1 MKISFVIHDDTKTY
15 ANDDIRNTIIN
26 LADYTASNLMTK
38 GYVVKITDDIDDVL
52 QSQRIYDYCVVISP
66 GTEFI
71 NGTAF
76 FDALDELVKT
86 DFFIAG
92 HILDRTMHN
101 AYYELHRQCYVINMK
116 HWMKAG
122 MPKIGSQERDMPHTL
137 LEPIRSEDN
146 YHDDYTPMSV
156 SKGTEKKTYNDLQ
169 HGWQILNKAFEK
181 NLPIVVFNEA
191 IRNSKKHYYP
201 ESEKDYY
208 EHVKYIDEKFNYCQE
223 EFVHTDN
230 TEWST
235 GDHGE
240 YQQVVIPASGT
251 LYSDLVN
258 EGTVIFYDYNQK
270 ALDYWSENCPR
281 KANVN
286 YKFVK
291 TNLLEDLNLLDHID
305 HKLKTFVNL
314 SNVFSYEGT
323 VAKYSLRK
331 RISAQDKLVSTLEKH
346 IDDVKLNFTQ
356 KADRRILLKASW
368 HSDQTI
374 DSLV

>member
-1 MKISFVIHDDTKTY
+1 
-15 ANDDIRNTIIN
+15 
-26 LADYTASNLMTK
+26 
-38 GYVVKITDDIDDVL
+38 
-52 QSQRIYDYCVVISP
+52 
-66 GTEFI
+66 
-71 NGTAF
+71 
-76 FDALDELVKT
+76 
-86 DFFIAG
+86 
-92 HILDRTMHN
+92 
-101 AYYELHRQCYVINMK
+101 
-116 HWMKAG
+116 
-122 MPKIGSQERDMPHTL
+122 
-137 LEPIRSEDN
+137 
-146 YHDDYTPMSV
+146 
-156 SKGTEKKTYNDLQ
+156 
-169 HGWQILNKAFEK
+169 
-181 NLPIVVFNEA
+181 VFNEA

-305 HKLKTFVNL
+305 PKLKTFVNL

-368 HSDQTI
+368 HSDETI

>member
-15 ANDDIRNTIIN
+15 ANENIKNTIIN
-26 LADYTASNLMTK
+26 IADYTASNLMAK
-38 GYVVKITDDIDDVL
+38 GYKVTISEDIDDVM
-52 QSQRIYDYCVVISP
+52 QEQRLFDYCVVISP

-71 NGTAF
+71 NGSSF
-76 FDALDELVKT
+76 FDALEELIKT
-86 DFFIAG
+86 DFFVAG

-101 AYYELHRQCYVINMK
+101 AFYELHRQCYVINIK

-122 MPKIGSQERDMPHTL
+122 MPKVGSEERNMPHSFI
-137 LEPIRSEDN
+137 EPIRSKDN
-146 YHDDYTPMSV
+146 YHDDYTPTSV
-156 SKGTEKKTYNDLQ
+156 SKGTEKKTYEKLQ
-169 HGWQILNKAFEK
+169 HGWQILNKAFELD
-181 NLPIVVFNEA
+181 LPVVVFDET
-191 IRNSKKHYYP
+191 IRSSKKHYYP
-201 ESEKDYY
+201 ESEKDFI
-208 EHVKYIDEKFNYCQE
+208 EHSKYIEHKFNYCKE

-235 GDHGE
+235 GDYGE

-251 LYSDLVN
+251 LYLDLVN

-270 ALDYWSENCPR
+270 SLDYWSENCPR
-281 KANVN
+281 KENVN

-305 HKLKTFVNL
+305 PKLKTFINL
-314 SNVFSYEGT
+314 SNVFCYEGT

-331 RISAQDKLVSTLEKH
+331 RISAQNNLVSTLEKH
-346 IDDVKLNFTQ
+346 IDDVTFNFTH
-356 KADRRILLKASW
+356 KADRRVLLKATW
-368 HSDQTI
+368 HPDVTL